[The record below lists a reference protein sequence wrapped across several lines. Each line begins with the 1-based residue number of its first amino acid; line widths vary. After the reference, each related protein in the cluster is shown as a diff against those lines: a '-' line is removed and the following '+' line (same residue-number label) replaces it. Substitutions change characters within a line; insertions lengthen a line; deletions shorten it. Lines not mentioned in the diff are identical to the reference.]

1 MSWCPYLSVYLGYMM
16 DESNKKMYFDVFQFI
31 WNRHMP
37 VSAKSEMKALI
48 ESVLCQNIFHRDYI
62 LISPRHTTKSMS
74 IQRLR
79 ESSIGVGL
87 SYFDVAW
94 GIQKSRRLWKLVRI
108 WSKVKGL
115 KFKEK
120 QKKGFQEDFWKP
132 LCDWYSLHEKTAP
145 AFTHVENAI
154 PFCLSRNYKGC

>member
-1 MSWCPYLSVYLGYMM
+1 M
-16 DESNKKMYFDVFQFI
+16 DESNKKMYFDVFQFN
-31 WNRHMP
+31 WNTHLPLCNVRDKSAYWKCL
-37 VSAKSEMKALI
+37 VSKYFPQGLHPNQPKTHNEG
-48 ESVLCQNIFHRDYI
+48 
-62 LISPRHTTKSMS
+62 SMS

-79 ESSIGVGL
+79 ESAIGL

-108 WSKVKGL
+108 WDKVKGL

-132 LCDWYSLHEKTAP
+132 LCDWYSLHEKTTP

-154 PFCLSRNYKGC
+154 PLCLSRNYKGC